1 MKLVRMHGKP
11 LVVPRGSFLLCAG
24 GADVKMVSAL
34 PTAFHAD

>member
-1 MKLVRMHGKP
+1 
-11 LVVPRGSFLLCAG
+11 VPRAKSCLQLLCAG